1 MTHQELV
8 PIPQP
13 PEKLFLGN
21 LLELDRRE
29 PVQGLVRLAER
40 YGPIYQLRVRDR
52 RMIVVSGF
60 GLVDELCDQ
69 NRFDKTVDGALLKV
83 RAFTGNGLFT
93 ARTED
98 PDWSRAHN
106 ILLPNFSDRAM
117 ASYHAMMVDIA
128 SQLAAKWDRLNS
140 EDEIDVARDM
150 TSLTLDTIGICGFD
164 YRFNSFYREG
174 NHPFVRAMVNV
185 LSTAMAQLRRLP
197 LERFVRRGQDHAF
210 AADIAFMN
218 QTVDRIVQDRRED
231 KDREGGAKAN
241 SDLLNSMLEG
251 VDRKTGERLDDLNI
265 RYQIITFL
273 IAGHET
279 TSGLLSFAINAL
291 INHPEVLER
300 AYAEVDRVLGPDP
313 SVLPTSAQVN
323 QLNYI
328 TQILKETL
336 RLWPTAPAF
345 SVHPYEDTVIG
356 GKYPIGKSDH
366 VLILLAGLHRDRT
379 IWGDQPERFDPDNFS
394 PEAERARPANAW
406 KPFGN
411 GQRACIGR
419 QFAMHEAAL
428 VLGMVLHRFRLIDHT
443 RYKLKIKGNADD

>member
-1 MTHQELV
+1 MAAINKLN
-8 PIPQP
+8 PIPHP
-13 PEKLFLGN
+13 PKKPVVGN
-21 LLELDRRE
+21 MLSLDPNA
-29 PVQGLVRLAER
+29 PVQHLVRLTKEL
-40 YGPIYQLRVRDR
+40 GPIFWLDMMGAPLV
-52 RMIVVSGF
+52 IVSGHD
-60 GLVDELCDQ
+60 LIDELSDEK
-69 NRFDKTVDGALLKV
+69 RFDKAVRGSLRRV
-83 RAFTGNGLFT
+83 RAVGGDGLFT
-93 ARTED
+93 ADTSE
-98 PDWSRAHN
+98 PNWSKAHN
-106 ILLPNFSDRAM
+106 ILLQPFGNRAM

-174 NHPFVRAMVNV
+174 NHPFVRAMVNA

-197 LERFVRRGQDHAF
+197 LEHFIRRGQDQTF

-218 QTVDRIVQDRRED
+218 QTVDRIVQDRREN
-231 KDREGGAKAN
+231 KDRKDGAKAN

-279 TSGLLSFAINAL
+279 TSGLLSFAVNAL
-291 INHPEVLER
+291 VNHPEVLER

-313 SVLPTSAQVN
+313 SILPTSAQVN

-356 GKYPIGKSDH
+356 GKHRFGKSDH

-379 IWGDQPERFDPDNFS
+379 IWGDQPNASIRITLAPR
-394 PEAERARPANAW
+394 PRARVQQMR
-406 KPFGN
+406 GN
-411 GQRACIGR
+411 RSAMASAPVSGGSSRCMKLRWCWGWCCI
-419 QFAMHEAAL
+419 AL
-428 VLGMVLHRFRLIDHT
+428 G
-443 RYKLKIKGNADD
+443 

>member
-13 PEKLFLGN
+13 PAKPFLGN
-21 LLELDRRE
+21 LLEFDRAG
-29 PVQGLVRLAER
+29 PVQGLVGLAER
-40 YGPIYQLRVRDR
+40 YGPIYQLKVRNR

-60 GLVDELCDQ
+60 SLVDELCDQ
-69 NRFDKTVDGALLKV
+69 SRFDKTVDGALLKV

-174 NHPFVRAMVNV
+174 NHPFVRAMVNA

-197 LERFVRRGQDHAF
+197 LEHFIRRGQDRTF

-218 QTVDRIVQDRRED
+218 QTVDRIVQDRRGEQRSGSRR
-231 KDREGGAKAN
+231 KD
-241 SDLLNSMLEG
+241 
-251 VDRKTGERLDDLNI
+251 
-265 RYQIITFL
+265 
-273 IAGHET
+273 
-279 TSGLLSFAINAL
+279 
-291 INHPEVLER
+291 
-300 AYAEVDRVLGPDP
+300 
-313 SVLPTSAQVN
+313 
-323 QLNYI
+323 
-328 TQILKETL
+328 
-336 RLWPTAPAF
+336 
-345 SVHPYEDTVIG
+345 
-356 GKYPIGKSDH
+356 
-366 VLILLAGLHRDRT
+366 
-379 IWGDQPERFDPDNFS
+379 
-394 PEAERARPANAW
+394 
-406 KPFGN
+406 
-411 GQRACIGR
+411 
-419 QFAMHEAAL
+419 
-428 VLGMVLHRFRLIDHT
+428 
-443 RYKLKIKGNADD
+443 

>member
-1 MTHQELV
+1 MIIRWAVREPWRLLRMTHRELV

-13 PEKLFLGN
+13 PEKPFLGN
-21 LLELDRRE
+21 LLELDRRG

-40 YGPIYQLRVRDR
+40 YGPIYQLRVRGR

-60 GLVDELCDQ
+60 SLVDELCDKT
-69 NRFDKTVDGALLKV
+69 RFDKTVDGALLKV

-93 ARTED
+93 ASTDD

-106 ILLPNFSDRAM
+106 ILLPNFSHRAM
-117 ASYHAMMVDIA
+117 ESYHAMMLDIA

-174 NHPFVRAMVNV
+174 NHPFVRAMVNS

-197 LERFVRRGQDHAF
+197 LERFIRRGQDQAF
-210 AADIAFMN
+210 AGDIAFMN
-218 QTVDRIVQDRRED
+218 QTVDRIVQDRREN
-231 KDREGGAKAN
+231 KNREGGAKAN

-279 TSGLLSFAINAL
+279 TSGLLSFGVNAL
-291 INHPEVLER
+291 VNHPEVLER

-313 SVLPTSAQVN
+313 SILPT
-323 QLNYI
+323 
-328 TQILKETL
+328 
-336 RLWPTAPAF
+336 
-345 SVHPYEDTVIG
+345 
-356 GKYPIGKSDH
+356 
-366 VLILLAGLHRDRT
+366 
-379 IWGDQPERFDPDNFS
+379 
-394 PEAERARPANAW
+394 
-406 KPFGN
+406 
-411 GQRACIGR
+411 
-419 QFAMHEAAL
+419 
-428 VLGMVLHRFRLIDHT
+428 
-443 RYKLKIKGNADD
+443 